1 MTETDEVRAKRF
13 YQSHFLA
20 HLISRHGS
28 CDAGVIF
35 VTLGAANQQ
44 ALAVEFEWSVFYE
57 LKRAQAKT
65 LVNHLR
71 WPVNTIQRHNAAV
84 ERWLLRRP
92 QRGPVNQECRNVLCF
107 RPRGK
112 LA

>member
-1 MTETDEVRAKRF
+1 MTETDEVGAKRF

-20 HLISRHGS
+20 HLIARHGS
-28 CDAGVIF
+28 SDAGVIF

-44 ALAVEFEWSVFYE
+44 ALAVEFEWSVFDE
-57 LKRAQAKT
+57 LKRAQPET

-71 WPVNTIQRHNAAV
+71 WPVNAIQRHNAAV
-84 ERWLLRRP
+84 QRWLLRRP
-92 QRGPVNQECRNVLCF
+92 QRGLVDRECRNVLFF